1 MGIVRKGVCDER
13 STLLILRK
21 VDISMAKENERIEE
35 YREVTVAAVLLGL
48 VQGVLMT
55 SAFVYSGLKLGFT
68 LGGSTV
74 AAIMG
79 FTILKGVL
87 GKGTIVENNI
97 NQTIASGINIAGSG
111 VIFTLPVL
119 FMMGM
124 KDDFNPLYMCMAAV
138 AGSFL
143 GIAVIIPLRKQ
154 MIDFDR
160 LRFPS
165 GTAVCAILKSPGAG
179 MSKAVLLGAGF
190 LISAITVVLVHS
202 GVLPSIIP
210 LGEWFGFPAYTQTG
224 IAVSTMNLGAGLL
237 SGLGGLPF
245 ALGGVLAFWVCAPIA
260 VKLGWAYITPAALET
275 AEKASSAAIT
285 TAQAAGKIAPDPV
298 TYDILLQGHV
308 YADMLR
314 PLGIGMLIGGAL
326 MGVIMSFP
334 MMKEAIKSLSSV
346 ASKDENGESTSDEM
360 PAHFIYMGIAM
371 AAVVFFLA
379 AYFGTEG
386 ITVARAAIISLF
398 GTTYLAIAGIIVAEC
413 TGATDISPL
422 SGLALICVTVIMFL
436 TQNNVIAA
444 VLIGMAVCVA
454 TAQCADMMQDLKTG
468 YLVGSYPVR
477 QQTVQ
482 LAVAWIGPLIAIATT
497 YFLWHTPTGDPG
509 FGPGTKLVAPQAQ
522 ALKAMVEGLVSG
534 SVPYMKY
541 LCGALLGGALTLLPV
556 GGLGVLVGLAMYL
569 PFDITLGY
577 GIGCLCSIFLVKMYS
592 SGWVE
597 NKLVP
602 FAAGLIVGEALV
614 ELSYSI
620 IAMM

>member
-1 MGIVRKGVCDER
+1 
-13 STLLILRK
+13 
-21 VDISMAKENERIEE
+21 MAKEKKTTEE

-48 VQGVLMT
+48 VQGILMT
-55 SAFVYSGLKLGFT
+55 TAFVYSGLKLGFT

-79 FTILKGVL
+79 FTVLKGVM

-124 KDDFNPLYMCMAAV
+124 KDDFNPLYMCIAAV

-179 MSKAVLLGAGF
+179 MGKALLLGGGF
-190 LISAITVVLVHS
+190 LISVITVVCVHS
-202 GVLPSIIP
+202 NFLPSVIP
-210 LGEWFGFPAYTQTG
+210 IGDWFGFPAYTQTG

-245 ALGGVLAFWVCAPIA
+245 ALGGVLAFWVCAPVA
-260 VKLGWAYITPAALET
+260 VKMGWAFITPSAIEA
-275 AEKASSAAIT
+275 AEKASSAAAA
-285 TAQAAGKIAPDPV
+285 TAVKAAATAAEAASIVAEPV
-298 TYDILLQGHV
+298 RVDLMLQGHV

-326 MGVIMSFP
+326 MGVIMSYP
-334 MMKEAIKSLSSV
+334 MMKEALKSLSNVPISE
-346 ASKDENGESTSDEM
+346 DGEDSSDEM
-360 PAHFIYMGIAM
+360 PAHFIYMGIAT

-379 AYFGTEG
+379 AYLGTEG
-386 ITVARAAIISLF
+386 ISVGKACLISFF
-398 GTTYLAIAGIIVAEC
+398 GTCYLAVAGIIVAEC

-436 TQNNVIAA
+436 TSNNVIAA

-468 YLVGSYPVR
+468 YLVGSYPIR

-497 YFLWHTPTGDPG
+497 YFLWYTPSGQPG
-509 FGPGTKLVAPQAQ
+509 FGPGTPLIAPQAQ
-522 ALKAMVEGLVSG
+522 ALKAMVEGLMNG
-534 SVPYMKY
+534 TVPYLKY
-541 LCGALLGGALTLLPV
+541 GCGALLGGALTLLPV

-577 GIGCLCSIFLVKMYS
+577 GIGCLFSMALVKKYS

-597 NKLVP
+597 DKLVP
-602 FAAGLIVGEALV
+602 FAAGLIVGEALT

-620 IAMM
+620 AAMM

>member
-1 MGIVRKGVCDER
+1 MSVSKQR
-13 STLLILRK
+13 
-21 VDISMAKENERIEE
+21 EN
-35 YREVTVAAVLLGL
+35 YREVTVAAIALGV
-48 VQGVLMT
+48 VQGILMT
-55 SAFVYSGLKLGFT
+55 AAFVYSGLKLGFT

-79 FTILKGVL
+79 FTVLKGVL
-87 GKGTIVENNI
+87 RKGTIVENNI

-124 KDDFNPLYMCMAAV
+124 KDSFNPLFMCLAAV

-179 MSKAVLLGAGF
+179 LQKAVLLGIGF
-190 LISAITVVLVHS
+190 FISVVVVVCVHNKI
-202 GVLPSIIP
+202 LPSSIP
-210 LGEWFGFPAYTQTG
+210 IGKWFGFPEYTQTG
-224 IAVSTMNLGAGLL
+224 ISVSTMNLGAGLL

-245 ALGGVLAFWVCAPIA
+245 ALGGILAFWFCAPIA
-260 VKLGWAYITPAALET
+260 VKMDWVNPLAGQSLTDAVYL
-275 AEKASSAAIT
+275 
-285 TAQAAGKIAPDPV
+285 QA
-298 TYDILLQGHV
+298 
-308 YADMLR
+308 LR
-314 PLGIGMLIGGAL
+314 PVGIGMLIGGAL
-326 MGVIMSFP
+326 MGVAMAFP
-334 MMKEAIKSLSSV
+334 MMKEAIRSLSRTQ
-346 ASKDENGESTSDEM
+346 ASDDGRVSDEM
-360 PAHFIYMGIAM
+360 PAKFIYMGIIG
-371 AAVVFFLA
+371 AAIVFFLA

-386 ITVARAAIISLF
+386 ISVGRAIVISIF
-398 GTTYLAIAGIIVAEC
+398 GTVYLAVAGIIVAEC

-436 TQNNVIAA
+436 TQNNVVAA

-468 YLVGSYPVR
+468 YLVGSLPVR

-482 LAVAWIGPLIAIATT
+482 LAVAWIGPLAAIATT
-497 YFLWHTPTGDPG
+497 YFLWHTPTGEPG
-509 FGPGTKLVAPQAQ
+509 FGPGTQLIAPQAQ
-522 ALKAMVEGLVSG
+522 ALQAMVEGLKSG
-534 SVPYMKY
+534 NVPFMKY
-541 LCGALLGGALTLLPV
+541 LCGSLLGGSLTILPV

-569 PFDITLGY
+569 PFNITLGY
-577 GIGCLCSIFLVKMYS
+577 GIGCVGAIILAKVYS

-597 NKLVP
+597 DKLVP
-602 FAAGLIVGEALV
+602 LAAGLIVGEALT
-614 ELSYSI
+614 ELTYSI
-620 IAMM
+620 LAMF

>member
-1 MGIVRKGVCDER
+1 MSEKRDV
-13 STLLILRK
+13 
-21 VDISMAKENERIEE
+21 AA
-35 YREVTVAAVLLGL
+35 YREVTFAAVALGV

-55 SAFVYSGLKLGFT
+55 MAFVYSGLKLGFT

-79 FTILKGVL
+79 FTVLKGVL
-87 GKGTIVENNI
+87 GKGTILENNI

-124 KDDFNPLYMCMAAV
+124 KDQFNPAFMCLAAV

-143 GIAVIIPLRKQ
+143 GVAVIIPLRKQ

-179 MSKAVLLGAGF
+179 MQKAMLLGTGF
-190 LISAITVVLVHS
+190 LVSVLTVVMVHS
-202 GVLPSIIP
+202 KVLPSSIP
-210 LGEWFGFPAYTQTG
+210 IGAWFGFPEYTQTG
-224 IAVSTMNLGAGLL
+224 ISVSTMNLGAGLL

-245 ALGGVLAFWVCAPIA
+245 ALGGVLAFWFCAPIA
-260 VKLGWAYITPAALET
+260 VNMDWIAAAT
-275 AEKASSAAIT
+275 DAELT
-285 TAQAAGKIAPDPV
+285 QAV
-298 TYDILLQGHV
+298 YLQ
-308 YADMLR
+308 ALR

-326 MGVIMSFP
+326 MGVIMAFP
-334 MMKEAIKSLSSV
+334 MMKEAVKSLSRVS
-346 ASKDENGESTSDEM
+346 AGGDGDSDEM
-360 PAHFIYMGIAM
+360 PAKFIYGGIA
-371 AAVVFFLA
+371 ASAVVFFLA
-379 AYFGTEG
+379 ALFGTEG
-386 ITVARAAIISLF
+386 IGVGRAVIISLF
-398 GTTYLAIAGIIVAEC
+398 GTVYLTVAGIIVAEC

-436 TQNNVIAA
+436 TNNNVVAA

-468 YLVGSYPVR
+468 YLVGGYPVR

-482 LAVAWIGPLIAIATT
+482 LAVAWLGPIIAVATT
-497 YFLWHTPTGDPG
+497 YFLWYTPTGAPG
-509 FGPGTKLVAPQAQ
+509 FGPGTPLIAPQAQ
-522 ALKAMVEGLVSG
+522 ALQAMVQGLLTG
-534 SVPYMKY
+534 NVPYLKY
-541 LCGALLGGALTLLPV
+541 LCGALLGASLTVLPV

-577 GIGCLCSIFLVKMYS
+577 GVGCVGAIILARIKS

-597 NKLVP
+597 DKLVP
-602 FAAGLIVGEALV
+602 LAAGLIVGEALT
-614 ELSYSI
+614 ELTYSI
-620 IAMM
+620 SAMF